1 MQFHEGRGCKLTVGR
16 MNAKNAIFVTF
27 LTLAMSAGTSEFL
40 PSAFGSPANLQAQGT
55 VGQNAVIK
63 RLGTI
68 KTINGNAIILAQDSG
83 PDVTLNVQP
92 SARVLRIAP
101 GEKDLKNAVP
111 IQLQDLQV
119 GDTIR
124 ARGYASADTQSVA
137 ALEVI
142 VITRSTVDAVRDQI
156 RQDWQKRGMGG
167 LVSAVDPAT
176 GTVTISVT
184 GLGGTKTIAVRS
196 SKNTVFRRYA
206 PDSVKYEDAKPS
218 TLQEIQSGDQ
228 LRARG
233 NRSADG
239 TEFSADEI
247 VSGSF
252 RNIAGTVNSVDA
264 AAGTLKVEDLFT
276 KKTVQVKITADSQLH
291 KIPAEIAQ
299 RLAMRIKASMPP
311 GMPGAAA
318 SPSPSAS
325 AAPAPQAQ
333 GQGSQTPAAGTNPGP
348 GGTRSGGS
356 FDLQQMLNRMPS
368 VALSDLHKGDAV
380 MMVTT
385 QGSVSN
391 PGTAITLLSGVEP
404 ILEAAPKG
412 SQAMMLAPW
421 SLGAAPGGDASQ

>member
-1 MQFHEGRGCKLTVGR
+1 M
-16 MNAKNAIFVTF
+16 
-27 LTLAMSAGTSEFL
+27 
-40 PSAFGSPANLQAQGT
+40 
-55 VGQNAVIK
+55 
-63 RLGTI
+63 
-68 KTINGNAIILAQDSG
+68 
-83 PDVTLNVQP
+83 NVQP
-92 SARVLRIAP
+92 NARVLRIAP

-124 ARGYASADTQSVA
+124 VRGYASIDAQSVA

-196 SKNTVFRRYA
+196 SKSTVFRRYA
-206 PDSVKYEDAKPS
+206 PDSVKFEDAKPS

-239 TEFSADEI
+239 AEFAAEEI

-264 AAGTLKVEDLFT
+264 GAGTLKVEDLFT

-299 RLAMRIKASMPP
+299 RLAMRLKASIPP
-311 GMPGAAA
+311 GMPGATAT
-318 SPSPSAS
+318 PSPGTS
-325 AAPAPQAQ
+325 AAPAPQ
-333 GQGSQTPAAGTNPGP
+333 GQGTQTPATGTNPGP
-348 GGTRSGGS
+348 GWRRCVPADRSTCS
-356 FDLQQMLNRMPS
+356 
-368 VALSDLHKGDAV
+368 KC
-380 MMVTT
+380 
-385 QGSVSN
+385 
-391 PGTAITLLSGVEP
+391 
-404 ILEAAPKG
+404 
-412 SQAMMLAPW
+412 
-421 SLGAAPGGDASQ
+421 